1 MDIPIHMERRNF
13 IVSNFRE
20 VKLMHLL
27 KNIFRIKALFFLWL
41 LSGTSITAFSAIP
54 DKNSE
59 TASLIP
65 ERVLLT
71 TDRDIYVAGENVLF
85 NLQITSNSNA
95 GNPSD
100 ICYLVLRNQDNSY
113 VKIHIKAENNQA
125 FGSFYLP
132 DTLKTGYYEVVA
144 FTNYMRNFGEQVF
157 YRKSVIVVNRFD
169 EWLNNLF
176 QNNNSNNILNNSID
190 KSFKK
195 SENSPFSISLEK
207 DSFKVREK
215 VRLVLD
221 IDVETKKQLKGKVS
235 ISVKELNPYTQ
246 FVINRGNTSDF
257 NYEINSLSKTA
268 QYPAEKGSIYLCGTI
283 ITRDT
288 TPVSNECLFLS
299 TPDSVANLQYAYS
312 NESGMFQFYLP
323 DYYIGKQLIIST
335 RENRNGEYIIRTDDK
350 FELKQPFKPVS
361 IGITR
366 ELRKYILESQKIV
379 SINMQYALKNGKLLP
394 RQNNITPIPR
404 IYSQPSSIVYPS
416 DYVDLKNF
424 QEISDNILTGIKI
437 KAEGGKY
444 LPFVLNNIQSQY
456 FQKPAALFLDGV
468 PIYDLTPA
476 MNLGSLDIA
485 KIEICK
491 SSRIKGNI
499 HFPGIV
505 SITTT
510 KKNNSFSFI
519 PGSHTITIGKFAERT
534 YPETPR
540 YTNASVRNPNPD
552 LRQELYWNPTLNLN
566 SEENITEFFASDWP
580 GDYVIEIKGMNQ
592 KGEVISTYSKI
603 KVYR

>member
-1 MDIPIHMERRNF
+1 
-13 IVSNFRE
+13 
-20 VKLMHLL
+20 
-27 KNIFRIKALFFLWL
+27 
-41 LSGTSITAFSAIP
+41 
-54 DKNSE
+54 
-59 TASLIP
+59 
-65 ERVLLT
+65 
-71 TDRDIYVAGENVLF
+71 
-85 NLQITSNSNA
+85 
-95 GNPSD
+95 
-100 ICYLVLRNQDNSY
+100 
-113 VKIHIKAENNQA
+113 
-125 FGSFYLP
+125 
-132 DTLKTGYYEVVA
+132 
-144 FTNYMRNFGEQVF
+144 
-157 YRKSVIVVNRFD
+157 
-169 EWLNNLF
+169 
-176 QNNNSNNILNNSID
+176 
-190 KSFKK
+190 
-195 SENSPFSISLEK
+195 
-207 DSFKVREK
+207 
-215 VRLVLD
+215 
-221 IDVETKKQLKGKVS
+221 
-235 ISVKELNPYTQ
+235 
-246 FVINRGNTSDF
+246 
-257 NYEINSLSKTA
+257 
-268 QYPAEKGSIYLCGTI
+268 
-283 ITRDT
+283 
-288 TPVSNECLFLS
+288 
-299 TPDSVANLQYAYS
+299 
-312 NESGMFQFYLP
+312 
-323 DYYIGKQLIIST
+323 
-335 RENRNGEYIIRTDDK
+335 
-350 FELKQPFKPVS
+350 
-361 IGITR
+361 
-366 ELRKYILESQKIV
+366 
-379 SINMQYALKNGKLLP
+379 LP

-510 KKNNSFSFI
+510 KKNNSFSLI